1 METQEIKDK
10 ITELAQKYQLADE
23 DAIGFEMVYLYE
35 QEAEDLI
42 IGYCEQKRYLIE
54 GFPTEKRKTIP
65 LELQDDYFCKERFQ
79 FYLDKLSLQKH
90 EIAVLTYH
98 YQKSFWPD
106 SIGTFEEFIEML
118 QFQMDS
124 SNFYDVNQF

>member
-1 METQEIKDK
+1 MEIQEIKET
-10 ITELAQKYQLADE
+10 ITELAQKYQLSDE

>member
-1 METQEIKDK
+1 MEIQEIKET
-10 ITELAQKYQLADE
+10 ITELAQKYQLSDE

-65 LELQDDYFCKERFQ
+65 LELQDDYFCKE
-79 FYLDKLSLQKH
+79 
-90 EIAVLTYH
+90 
-98 YQKSFWPD
+98 
-106 SIGTFEEFIEML
+106 
-118 QFQMDS
+118 
-124 SNFYDVNQF
+124 

>member
-1 METQEIKDK
+1 MEIQEIKEA
-10 ITELAQKYQLADE
+10 ITELAQKYQLSDE
-23 DAIGFEMVYLYE
+23 GAIGFEMVYLYE

-54 GFPTEKRKTIP
+54 GFPTDKRKTIP
-65 LELQDDYFCKERFQ
+65 LEFQDDYFCKERFQ

-106 SIGTFEEFIEML
+106 SIGTFDEFMTSIH
-118 QFQMDS
+118 FQINS
-124 SNFYDVNQF
+124 ANFYEVDGF